1 MTNNEKK
8 RKSIVIC
15 EYFSTGINYIDD
27 ALSRGYTPVL
37 VEGQYVGSP
46 EDVERLRAIRNR
58 INRRM
63 KDKVRIIEEDPDYDN
78 VLRQVKE
85 TDPALVVAGS
95 EFGVALAARLAE
107 DLGLPGNPASNIDK
121 MTRKDAMHR
130 ALKDH
135 GIRSI
140 RGKVVTS
147 EAEAVEFM
155 EELGKEDVVV
165 KPMRGAA
172 SQGVYMCHGR
182 DEMLEAVRK
191 HFALGKDH
199 GIEVP
204 EVLVQERII
213 GTEYVVNTVSC
224 NGKHRVVTVGVY
236 DKYRLSNG
244 TIAYNYFRYVTRLE
258 VGHSRLL
265 RYACQVADAI
275 GIKYGPVH
283 GEYMVDEEGPVL
295 IEVNCRPMG
304 GGLERKYS
312 EMISGQHETDSA
324 LESYLDPGKFHYES
338 LKPYRLKRCGVSKD
352 LVLTSDTEVIS
363 APVLQICKRLKSYY
377 SASYDQIGR
386 TTLLPQTTDME
397 TEAGLVYLISD
408 DEQQVR
414 DDCELLHLLET
425 RYPDIL
431 FQKSKTEIRRPE
443 TERDID
449 AVMKTAECRGATL
462 VFTDSSDDIGGAAVV
477 STETL
482 SAAYDSYEQGVL
494 DLSDPASFADLESVV
509 QQIFVFMDK
518 VRVGGRI
525 IVPESTYCNLPYG
538 IEGMEILFKVS
549 GMLIELPVS
558 DAPGLL
564 IATVR

>member
-1 MTNNEKK
+1 MTSNEKK
-8 RKSIVIC
+8 RRSIVIC
-15 EYFSTGINYIDD
+15 EYFSTGVNYIDD

-46 EDVERLRAIRNR
+46 EDVERLREIRNR

-63 KDKVRIIEEDPDYDN
+63 KDKVRIIKEDPDYDN

-107 DLGLPGNPASNIDK
+107 DLGLPGNPVSNIDK

-135 GIRSI
+135 GIRYI

-147 EAEAVEFM
+147 EAEALEFM

-191 HFALGKDH
+191 HFALGKRH

-265 RYACQVADAI
+265 RYA
-275 GIKYGPVH
+275 
-283 GEYMVDEEGPVL
+283 
-295 IEVNCRPMG
+295 
-304 GGLERKYS
+304 
-312 EMISGQHETDSA
+312 
-324 LESYLDPGKFHYES
+324 
-338 LKPYRLKRCGVSKD
+338 
-352 LVLTSDTEVIS
+352 
-363 APVLQICKRLKSYY
+363 
-377 SASYDQIGR
+377 
-386 TTLLPQTTDME
+386 
-397 TEAGLVYLISD
+397 
-408 DEQQVR
+408 
-414 DDCELLHLLET
+414 
-425 RYPDIL
+425 
-431 FQKSKTEIRRPE
+431 
-443 TERDID
+443 
-449 AVMKTAECRGATL
+449 
-462 VFTDSSDDIGGAAVV
+462 
-477 STETL
+477 
-482 SAAYDSYEQGVL
+482 
-494 DLSDPASFADLESVV
+494 
-509 QQIFVFMDK
+509 
-518 VRVGGRI
+518 
-525 IVPESTYCNLPYG
+525 
-538 IEGMEILFKVS
+538 
-549 GMLIELPVS
+549 
-558 DAPGLL
+558 
-564 IATVR
+564 